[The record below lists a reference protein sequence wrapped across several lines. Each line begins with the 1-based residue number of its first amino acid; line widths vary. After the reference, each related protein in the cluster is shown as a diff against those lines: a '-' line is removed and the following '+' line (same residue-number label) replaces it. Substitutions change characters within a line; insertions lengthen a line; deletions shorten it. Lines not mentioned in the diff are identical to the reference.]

1 MTDET
6 KTASLYDLFETN
18 SDAEN
23 AGIWVPVG
31 PARFKLARAGGA
43 NEKFQK
49 TAMKRLKPFA
59 ASFET
64 LPKKTADELAIGIF
78 VDAVLLDW
86 EGVTDR
92 AGNVV
97 PYSPDAA
104 KKLLTDLPN
113 LYITLRGE
121 SEKMSNFSQA
131 NLEAA
136 AGN

>member
-1 MTDET
+1 MTDAT
-6 KTASLYDLFETN
+6 KPASLFDLFETN

-31 PARFKLARAGGA
+31 PARFKIARAGGA
-43 NEKFQK
+43 NENFKK

-64 LPKKTADELAIGIF
+64 LPAKTVDDLAIGIF

-86 EGVTDR
+86 EGVVDR
-92 AGNVV
+92 SGALI
-97 PYSPDAA
+97 PYSKEAA
-104 KKLLTDLPN
+104 KDLLTQLPN
-113 LYITLRGE
+113 LYTVLKAE
-121 SEKMSNFSQA
+121 SEKLSNFSQT